1 MAANYRCKI
10 VEKADSNADSW
21 AKHKRKKEEEK
32 VGEVDLLTLR
42 PQLRRGLGQKCLIL
56 KDFNL

>member
-21 AKHKRKKEEEK
+21 AKHKRKKEEVK
-32 VGEVDLLTLR
+32 VCRRSVLTHATTTATTMLHR
-42 PQLRRGLGQKCLIL
+42 
-56 KDFNL
+56 FNIA